1 MNRRLL
7 LSLIFIFSTSFLLAQ
22 NDNNY
27 KGAED
32 YFKNVGKVY
41 WDGIYTQGAEVGVG
55 IGEETQ
61 FISVYGSAYLG
72 ESTFFKV
79 GGMYEFAT
87 IRGLDYA
94 AIYGDITVNYK
105 LFSIGNIFHLYLTGG
120 GTAVY
125 DDIYED
131 LQTQIDH
138 DFSDFNGWNFGVLGG
153 GEAKFFVG
161 KRIAL
166 LGFANQRYFIQDGG
180 FGSERYFV
188 GVGLKYA
195 FKYTFK
201 Q

>member
-1 MNRRLL
+1 MKQRLL
-7 LSLIFIFSTSFLLAQ
+7 LSLIFIFFTSILLAQ
-22 NDNNY
+22 NENS
-27 KGAED
+27 KSAED
-32 YFKNVGKVY
+32 YFNNIGKVY
-41 WDGIYTQGAEVGVG
+41 WDGIFTQGAEVGVG

-72 ESTFFKV
+72 ESTFIKI
-79 GGMYEFAT
+79 GGMYEFAS
-87 IRGLDYA
+87 IRNVDYA
-94 AIYGDITVNYK
+94 AAYGDVTLNYK

-125 DDIYED
+125 DDLYQD
-131 LQTQIDH
+131 LQEQINY
-138 DFSDFNGWNFGVLGG
+138 DFSDFDGWNFGVLGG

-161 KRIAL
+161 KRVAL
-166 LGFANQRYFIQDGG
+166 LAFANQRYFLYKEG
-180 FGSERYFV
+180 FGTERYFV